1 MQDKRN
7 FKYKIVAIG
16 GGTGLSTLLRG
27 LKAYD
32 VDITAVV
39 TVSDDGGSSGKLR
52 KELGV
57 LPPGDIRNCLVALAE
72 EENLITKLFQYR
84 FPKRG
89 GLSNHSFGNL
99 FLTALTSVSSG
110 FDKAILNASDVL
122 AIKGR
127 VLPVSLDNVKMKATL
142 VDGEKVTGESKIS
155 KSKSAI
161 KTVEI
166 EPKNAK
172 VSQSVIDAI
181 LEADCVILGPGSL
194 YTSVIVNLLFDGVIP
209 ALKKS
214 KAVKIYISN
223 IMTQVGETSDFKL
236 SNHIDAIIQHSYPE
250 ILDAVFVNNGKI
262 HDVIMNRYA
271 KLNSVPVKIDK
282 LKYKNIKIIK
292 RNFVSES
299 QYAHHDF
306 IKLSKAI
313 FNFLRGKI
321 R

>member
-1 MQDKRN
+1 MQDKKN
-7 FKYKIVAIG
+7 SKYKIVAIG

-84 FPKRG
+84 FPRKG

-99 FLTALTSVSSG
+99 FLTALTSISGG

-142 VDGEKVTGESKIS
+142 VDGEKIVGESKIS

-181 LEADCVILGPGSL
+181 LSADCIILGPGSL

-214 KAVKIYISN
+214 KAIKIYVAN
-223 IMTQVGETSDFKL
+223 IMTQVGETSNFTL

-250 ILDAVFVNNGKI
+250 ILNAVLVNNGKI
-262 HDVIMNRYA
+262 PQYIVDRYA
-271 KLNSVPVKIDK
+271 KLNSTPVKIDK
-282 LKYKNIKIIK
+282 LKYKKIKVVK
-292 RNFVSES
+292 KNFVSKS

-306 IKLSKAI
+306 VKLSRAI
-313 FNFLRGKI
+313 FNFLRGEIK
-321 R
+321 

>member
-1 MQDKRN
+1 MQDNKN
-7 FKYKIVAIG
+7 SKYKIVAIG

-32 VDITAVV
+32 IDITAVV

-84 FPKRG
+84 FPRKG

-99 FLTALTSVSSG
+99 FLTALTSVSGG

-122 AIKGR
+122 AIKGK
-127 VLPVSLDNVKMKATL
+127 VLPVSLDNVKLKATL
-142 VDGEKVTGESKIS
+142 VDGEKVIGESKIS

-172 VSQSVIDAI
+172 VSQSVLDSISS
-181 LEADCVILGPGSL
+181 ADCIILGPGSL

-209 ALKKS
+209 AIKKS
-214 KAVKIYISN
+214 RAIKIYVSN
-223 IMTQVGETSDFKL
+223 IMTQVGETSNFTL
-236 SNHIDAIIQHSYPE
+236 SNHIDAIIQHSYPG

-262 HDVIMNRYA
+262 PQYIIERYA
-271 KLNSVPVKIDK
+271 KQDSVPVKIDR

-292 RNFVSES
+292 KNFVSKS

-306 IKLSKAI
+306 IKLSRAI

>member
-1 MQDKRN
+1 MQDKKN
-7 FKYKIVAIG
+7 SKYKIVAIG

-84 FPKRG
+84 FPRKG

-99 FLTALTSVSSG
+99 FLTALTSISGG

-142 VDGEKVTGESKIS
+142 IDGERIIGESKIS

-181 LEADCVILGPGSL
+181 LSADCVILGPGSL

-214 KAVKIYISN
+214 KAIKLYIAN
-223 IMTQVGETSDFKL
+223 IMTQVGETSNFTL
-236 SNHIDAIIQHSYPE
+236 SNHINAIIQHSYPE
-250 ILDAVFVNNGKI
+250 ILNAVFVNNGKI
-262 HDVIMNRYA
+262 PENIVSRYA
-271 KLNSVPVKIDK
+271 KLNSIPVKIDK
-282 LKYKNIKIIK
+282 LKHKNIKIIK
-292 RNFVSES
+292 KNFVSKS

-306 IKLSKAI
+306 IKLSRAI
-313 FNFLRGKI
+313 FNFLRGELK
-321 R
+321 

>member
-1 MQDKRN
+1 MQDKKS

-84 FPKRG
+84 FPRKG

-99 FLTALTSVSSG
+99 FLTALTSISGG

-142 VDGEKVTGESKIS
+142 VDGEKIVGESKIS

-161 KTVEI
+161 NTVEI

-181 LEADCVILGPGSL
+181 LSADCVILGPGSL

-214 KAVKIYISN
+214 KAIKLYIAN
-223 IMTQVGETSDFKL
+223 IMTQVGETSNFTL
-236 SNHIDAIIQHSYPE
+236 SNHINAIIQHSYPE
-250 ILDAVFVNNGKI
+250 ILNAVFVNNGKI
-262 HDVIMNRYA
+262 PEHIVQRYA

-282 LKYKNIKIIK
+282 LKYGKIKIIK
-292 RNFVSES
+292 KNFVSKS

-306 IKLSKAI
+306 VKLSRAI
-313 FNFLRGKI
+313 FNFLRGEI

>member
-1 MQDKRN
+1 MQDNKN
-7 FKYKIVAIG
+7 SKYKIVAIG

-27 LKAYD
+27 LKSYD

-84 FPKRG
+84 FPRKG

-99 FLTALTSVSSG
+99 FLTALTSVSGG

-122 AIKGR
+122 AIKGK
-127 VLPVSLDNVKMKATL
+127 VLPVSLDNVKLKATL
-142 VDGEKVTGESKIS
+142 VDGDRIVGESKIS

-161 KTVEI
+161 KTVDI

-172 VSQSVIDAI
+172 VSQSVIDSI
-181 LEADCVILGPGSL
+181 SSADCIILGPGSL

-209 ALKKS
+209 AIKKS
-214 KAVKIYISN
+214 RAIKIYVSN
-223 IMTQVGETSDFKL
+223 IMTQVGETSNFTL

-250 ILDAVFVNNGKI
+250 ILNAVFVNNGKI
-262 HDVIMNRYA
+262 PQYIIERYA
-271 KLNSVPVKIDK
+271 KQDSVPVKIDK

-292 RNFVSES
+292 KNFVSKS

-306 IKLSKAI
+306 VKLSRAI
-313 FNFLRGKI
+313 FNFLRGEI

>member
-1 MQDKRN
+1 MQDNKKS
-7 FKYKIVAIG
+7 KYKIVAIG

-32 VDITAVV
+32 ADITAVV

-84 FPKRG
+84 FPKKG

-99 FLTALTSVSSG
+99 FLTALTSVSGG

-122 AIKGR
+122 AIKGK

-142 VDGEKVTGESKIS
+142 VDGEKITGESKIS

-161 KTVEI
+161 KAVEI
-166 EPKNAK
+166 KPKNAK
-172 VSQSVIDAI
+172 VSQSVIDA
-181 LEADCVILGPGSL
+181 LLCADCIILGPGSL
-194 YTSVIVNLLFDGVIP
+194 YTSVIVNLLFNGVLAAI
-209 ALKKS
+209 KKS
-214 KAVKIYISN
+214 KAVKIYVSN
-223 IMTQVGETSDFKL
+223 IMTQVGETSNFTL

-262 HDVIMNRYA
+262 PKYIVERYA
-271 KLNSVPVKIDK
+271 KQNSVPVKIDR

-292 RNFVSES
+292 KDFVSKS

-306 IKLSKAI
+306 VKLSKAI
-313 FNFLRGKI
+313 FSFLRGKI

>member
-1 MQDKRN
+1 MQDNKKS
-7 FKYKIVAIG
+7 KYKIVAVG

-84 FPKRG
+84 FPRKG

-99 FLTALTSVSSG
+99 FLTALTSVSGG

-122 AIKGR
+122 AIKGK

-142 VDGEKVTGESKIS
+142 VDGVKVVGESKIS

-172 VSQSVIDAI
+172 VSQSVIDSI
-181 LEADCVILGPGSL
+181 SKADCVILGPGSL
-194 YTSVIVNLLFDGVIP
+194 YTSVIVNLLFDGVLAAI
-209 ALKKS
+209 KKS
-214 KAVKIYISN
+214 NAVKIYVSN
-223 IMTQVGETSDFKL
+223 IMTQVGETSNFTL
-236 SNHIDAIIQHSYPE
+236 SNHIDAIIQHSYPG

-262 HDVIMNRYA
+262 PKYIVERYA
-271 KLNSVPVKIDK
+271 KQNSVPVKIDR

-292 RNFVSES
+292 KVF
-299 QYAHHDF
+299 
-306 IKLSKAI
+306 
-313 FNFLRGKI
+313 
-321 R
+321 

>member
-1 MQDKRN
+1 VQTK
-7 FKYKIVAIG
+7 KYKIVAIG

-27 LKAYD
+27 LKKYD

-84 FPKRG
+84 FPKKG

-99 FLTALTSVSSG
+99 FLTALTSVSGG

-122 AIKGR
+122 AIKGK

-142 VDGEKVTGESKIS
+142 VDGSKIVGESKIS
-155 KSKSAI
+155 KSRSAI
-161 KTVEI
+161 NTVEI
-166 EPKNAK
+166 EPKNAQ
-172 VSQSVIDAI
+172 VSQNVISSI
-181 LEADCVILGPGSL
+181 LSADCIILGPGSL
-194 YTSVIVNLLFDGVIP
+194 YTSVIVNLLFNGVIP

-214 KAVKIYISN
+214 KAIKIYISN
-223 IMTQVGETSDFKL
+223 IMTQAGETSNFKL
-236 SNHIDAIIQHSYPE
+236 SDHVDAIIKHTYPK
-250 ILDAVFVNNGKI
+250 ILDAVFVNKGKI
-262 HDVIMNRYA
+262 PKNITDRYA
-271 KLNSVPVKIDK
+271 KQNSIPVEIDK
-282 LKYKNIKIIK
+282 LKYKNIEIIK
-292 RNFVSES
+292 KDFVSKS

-306 IKLSKAI
+306 SKLSKAI
-313 FNFLRGKI
+313 FNFLRGKTK
-321 R
+321 

>member
-1 MQDKRN
+1 VQDNKKS
-7 FKYKIVAIG
+7 KYKIVAIG

-32 VDITAVV
+32 ADITAVV

-84 FPKRG
+84 FPKKG

-99 FLTALTSVSSG
+99 FLTALTSVSGG

-122 AIKGR
+122 AIKGK

-142 VDGEKVTGESKIS
+142 VDGEKITGESKIS

-161 KTVEI
+161 KAVEI
-166 EPKNAK
+166 KPKNAK
-172 VSQSVIDAI
+172 VSQSVIDA
-181 LEADCVILGPGSL
+181 LLCADCIILGPGSL
-194 YTSVIVNLLFDGVIP
+194 YTSVIVNLLFNGVLAAI
-209 ALKKS
+209 KKS
-214 KAVKIYISN
+214 KAVKIYVSN
-223 IMTQVGETSDFKL
+223 IMTQVGETSNFTL

-262 HDVIMNRYA
+262 PKYIVERYA
-271 KLNSVPVKIDK
+271 KQNSV
-282 LKYKNIKIIK
+282 
-292 RNFVSES
+292 R
-299 QYAHHDF
+299 
-306 IKLSKAI
+306 
-313 FNFLRGKI
+313 
-321 R
+321 

>member
-1 MQDKRN
+1 MQDKKN
-7 FKYKIVAIG
+7 SKYKIVAIG

-84 FPKRG
+84 FPRKG

-99 FLTALTSVSSG
+99 FLTALTSISGG

-142 VDGEKVTGESKIS
+142 VDGEKIVGESKIS

-172 VSQSVIDAI
+172 VSQSV
-181 LEADCVILGPGSL
+181 LKL
-194 YTSVIVNLLFDGVIP
+194 YV
-209 ALKKS
+209 A
-214 KAVKIYISN
+214 N
-223 IMTQVGETSDFKL
+223 IMTQVGETSNFTL

-250 ILDAVFVNNGKI
+250 ILNAVFVNNGKI
-262 HDVIMNRYA
+262 PENIVNRYA
-271 KLNSVPVKIDK
+271 KLNSTPVKIDK
-282 LKYKNIKIIK
+282 LKYKNIKVVK
-292 RNFVSES
+292 KNFVSKS

-306 IKLSKAI
+306 VKLSRAI
-313 FNFLRGKI
+313 FNFLRGEIK
-321 R
+321 